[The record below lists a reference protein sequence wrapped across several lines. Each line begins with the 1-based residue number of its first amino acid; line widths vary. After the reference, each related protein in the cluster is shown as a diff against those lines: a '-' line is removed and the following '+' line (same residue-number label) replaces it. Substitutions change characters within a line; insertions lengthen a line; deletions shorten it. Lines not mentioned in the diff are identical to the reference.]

1 MNQNIQ
7 QTSEFPKNMPA
18 YQKLEQL
25 AEALK
30 AQHLNDLFKNEPD
43 RFNDYSI
50 HIEQL
55 TFDYSKHRVNQDVM
69 EQLVAL
75 AEQQKLP
82 EWIHALFSEQEIN
95 YTEQRAAMHWALR
108 LPENEVKH
116 ADLAAQVHE
125 QLQRMYGLVEKIHA
139 GQFRGATGE
148 VIRDVVNIGVG
159 GSDLGP
165 LMTSYALGDFKVQSR
180 RSLGVHFV
188 STIDG
193 SQLSDLLHQL
203 RPETTLFIISSKSFS
218 TIDTLS
224 NAQTAR
230 QWLEKELGQHPH
242 ILKSHFIGVSTKPE
256 KMTEWG

>member
-55 TFDYSKHRVNQDVM
+55 TFDYSKHRVNQDVIG
-69 EQLVAL
+69 QLVAL

-165 LMTSYALGDFKVQSR
+165 LMTTYALGDFKVQSR
-180 RSLGVHFV
+180 RSLG
-188 STIDG
+188 S
-193 SQLSDLLHQL
+193 
-203 RPETTLFIISSKSFS
+203 TLFPQLMVVSYQICCISYV
-218 TIDTLS
+218 
-224 NAQTAR
+224 
-230 QWLEKELGQHPH
+230 
-242 ILKSHFIGVSTKPE
+242 LKPPSLLFHQNLLVPSIPCQMPRLHGN
-256 KMTEWG
+256 G